1 MAYKALYRTYRPQ
14 SFNEIIGQEAVVR
27 TLQNEIKEN
36 KISHAYLFS
45 GPRGTGKT
53 SIARVFAKALN
64 CTNTHNSEPCNEC
77 DICKEIT
84 EGVNPDV
91 IEIDAASNNG
101 VDEIRAMKDRI
112 GFLPAGSKYK
122 IYIID
127 EVHMLSVSAFNA
139 LLKTLEEPPKHV
151 IFILATTEPHKILQ
165 TVLSRCQRYDF
176 KSLTVD
182 EITNLLMN
190 VCEKENVEYDLDA
203 LIHIA
208 QASDGGLRDALSYL
222 DQAMSFASEMITDED
237 VSNVT
242 GLVTK
247 EKIFELS
254 KTLKNKELVRALS
267 IIEELQNSGKEVGK
281 IVTGLLEFY
290 RDILMSKNLNQYKD
304 ERYKEY
310 GMSVTLEE
318 LFYYIDVLSDVQ
330 NKLKY
335 SSSSNIYLEV
345 AIIRIVNNSQADLDY
360 LKRLS
365 ALEEKINNKEIG
377 EQSVKTNAYQ
387 SNTNNFNGNDI
398 RKLNE
403 LDDKFNGLLNFL
415 SKMELQKV
423 NNRLASLEQT
433 TSQQA
438 SNVQENGGNKELNA
452 KINQIVED
460 VEFLKIT
467 QKSMQN
473 KIDNTS
479 TGGIDEETLDLK
491 IEEAT
496 KKVKLPINYTEIES
510 FIKRQVNQLLEDIKE
525 KLAKIEDSETEK
537 LKRIEELEAIALQDN
552 KEKEIQEK
560 IIEVRNEP
568 VDLSQ
573 IEDRISK
580 FESTVYKMISN
591 LLSTNSK
598 KTKQKIDYKQIS
610 FWNDDVTEL
619 DKINSQSNNTSSK
632 IKVDFD
638 NLSNTKEVKEDSDDA
653 FERDIKIE
661 SDNEPKMKQTDIYEL
676 IEEQLKEN
684 SLKDNEINN
693 DILDNNNIGD
703 NAGEV
708 SDINDVNLEKNNDSP
723 EEDSQSNLSETNLE
737 QEELIDKQN
746 QINQD
751 NIVVNDDSLEE
762 PNSLFEDDYQ
772 QEILSNELDLKDL
785 NSLDIDNLDDSSLE
799 NEDSNR
805 DGNIINFEE
814 DNPGQNT
821 IEDNN
826 KSEDE
831 NLDKPEMFENDIDNF
846 SDNLFS
852 DEPKDEGIN
861 LFAFDDKD
869 LSLDEEVAYEENKKR
884 ERQQEVREILLRK
897 KEENN
902 KHENKYS
909 QNKELD
915 SKKSEIKLP
924 VNKLD
929 LDESNNEHNKDITK
943 DIVEDTV
950 KDIETNDIVDSQKPD
965 KNLNNENLSNKEPNS
980 ESNDLDEYERYDIK
994 VFERIV
1000 NDYKSGEFDNELRR
1014 ILALWNNLLDL
1025 APSDKRGTAEM
1036 LKEGIVRIVGNHEF
1050 IITYDK
1056 ASICNQVMGR
1066 KFKKNSLKLLFDL
1079 LKTDYNYLAI
1089 PHGEYESKM
1098 RECVAQ
1104 YGIGTTIKLTPFKD
1118 PNLRVT
1124 IVEDDADIMAKRI
1137 REIFGD
1143 MANIKRSDK

>member
-14 SFNEIIGQEAVVR
+14 SFSEIIGQEAIVR

-182 EITNLLMN
+182 EITTLLMS
-190 VCEKENVEYDLDA
+190 VCEKENIEYDLDA

-254 KTLKNKELVRALS
+254 KTLKDKELVKALS

-304 ERYKEY
+304 DRYKEF
-310 GMSVTLEE
+310 GTSVTLDE

-330 NKLKY
+330 NKLKF
-335 SSSSNIYLEV
+335 SSSSNIYLEIAV
-345 AIIRIVNNSQADLDY
+345 IRIINNSSADLDY
-360 LKRLS
+360 LKRLRT
-365 ALEEKINNKEIG
+365 LEEKISNGEINVQNSKQNVVQG
-377 EQSVKTNAYQ
+377 NS
-387 SNTNNFNGNDI
+387 NNFSSNDI

-423 NNRLASLEQT
+423 NNRLTSLEQT
-433 TSQQA
+433 TSEQF
-438 SNVQENGGNKELNA
+438 SNAQGNSNNKELET
-452 KINQIVED
+452 KINQLIED
-460 VEFLKIT
+460 IEFLKIT
-467 QKSMQN
+467 HKSMQN
-473 KIDNTS
+473 EIDNAN
-479 TGGIDEETLDLK
+479 TGGIDEEVLNSK

-496 KKVKLPINYTEIES
+496 KKVKPSINFTEIET
-510 FIKRQVNQLLEDIKE
+510 FVKKQVNEMLEDIKE
-525 KLAKIEDSETEK
+525 KLVNIENNENDKI
-537 LKRIEELEAIALQDN
+537 KRIEELEEIASQNN
-552 KEKEIQEK
+552 KQVEVQEK
-560 IIEVRNEP
+560 VIEVRNEP

-573 IEDRISK
+573 IEERISK
-580 FESTVYKMISN
+580 FESNVYKMISN
-591 LLSTNSK
+591 LLSNNTK
-598 KTKQKIDYKQIS
+598 KSKQKIDYKQIS
-610 FWNDDVTEL
+610 FWSDDVTEL
-619 DKINSQSNNTSSK
+619 DKINSQSSNTSNK

-638 NLSNTKEVKEDSDDA
+638 DLSSKANDNKGNSDEDDA
-653 FERDIKIE
+653 SERDIKLE
-661 SDNEPKMKQTDIYEL
+661 NNECQMKQTDIYEL

-684 SLKDNEINN
+684 SLKTDDNDLGLENNLELSNDTNSNITVSKEILIEEDKLEDADNVIVEYQN
-693 DILDNNNIGD
+693 TEVKNLNENVDAFGEPDFEQLEVGTEDNQDDLKLDISPEFDN
-703 NAGEV
+703 
-708 SDINDVNLEKNNDSP
+708 NLEKI
-723 EEDSQSNLSETNLE
+723 SELKE
-737 QEELIDKQN
+737 
-746 QINQD
+746 
-751 NIVVNDDSLEE
+751 
-762 PNSLFEDDYQ
+762 
-772 QEILSNELDLKDL
+772 SNEEAV
-785 NSLDIDNLDDSSLE
+785 IE
-799 NEDSNR
+799 E
-805 DGNIINFEE
+805 ITINKEE
-814 DNPGQNT
+814 DNDA
-821 IEDNN
+821 IDNN
-826 KSEDE
+826 SNGLENSEA
-831 NLDKPEMFENDIDNF
+831 NFEQSDLEQIEEVEDFN
-846 SDNLFS
+846 DNLFNE
-852 DEPKDEGIN
+852 EPKDEGIN

-869 LSLDEEVAYEENKKR
+869 LSLDEEVAYEENRKR

-897 KEENN
+897 KEET
-902 KHENKYS
+902 ENKLNQEEKQIKQIELS
-909 QNKELD
+909 DEQKDIENK
-915 SKKSEIKLP
+915 
-924 VNKLD
+924 D
-929 LDESNNEHNKDITK
+929 LKVVEESNNKEQDAKL
-943 DIVEDTV
+943 
-950 KDIETNDIVDSQKPD
+950 S
-965 KNLNNENLSNKEPNS
+965 LNEKES
-980 ESNDLDEYERYDIK
+980 DDLDEYERYDIK

-1014 ILALWNNLLDL
+1014 IIALWNNLLDL

-1036 LKEGIVRIVGNHEF
+1036 LKEGVVRIVGNHEF

-1124 IVEDDADIMAKRI
+1124 IVEDEADLMAKKI